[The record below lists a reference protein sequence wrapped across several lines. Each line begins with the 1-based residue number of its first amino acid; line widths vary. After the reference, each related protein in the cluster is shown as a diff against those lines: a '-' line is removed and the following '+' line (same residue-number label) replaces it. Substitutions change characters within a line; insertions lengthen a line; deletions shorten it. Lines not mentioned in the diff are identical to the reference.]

1 MTSSCLTDDV
11 TPPALWHH
19 VHWSRDATLPV
30 YDLGRP
36 ACLLPSGWCSTSTVS
51 RASCRCCSRRGSDS
65 QAARRPEGPAGSA
78 ESRGVRAEARRLL
91 GGASPGSPR
100 EFSFQISRGPSSP
113 GSQAAGSARS
123 VPEPGTRGRGA
134 REAVRPAR
142 PRPRAARGRTMPA
155 DTPGKLRASPRAG
168 APAGARRT
176 PDQPRSA
183 AEHRK
188 VGTRPDAVGRSG
200 GERGADARGTQPL
213 PAPQSS
219 KPVMEKRRRAR
230 INESLAQLQSLL
242 LDALRK
248 EVSRGREGEIGEPGI
263 PALLGCQPPTP
274 APPPELPPLEAGE
287 GGHPGA
293 DREAPAEPAARAGDS
308 RPPRRPGSP
317 GQVPRRLPRVSGR
330 GESLPGWLRGRPG
343 RRAVPSAR
351 PSGDLPGPAGA
362 LAPPASTGPRRRS
375 SGARGL
381 RGPLAAASLRRPL
394 PLAAL
399 QGGLGAALPAGPD
412 GGAPR
417 RPRSRGSGPGRTLEA
432 VAAVRSRPQ
441 NPLRLCQK
449 IFISRGRVGSFVLS
463 SS

>member
-1 MTSSCLTDDV
+1 
-11 TPPALWHH
+11 
-19 VHWSRDATLPV
+19 
-30 YDLGRP
+30 
-36 ACLLPSGWCSTSTVS
+36 
-51 RASCRCCSRRGSDS
+51 
-65 QAARRPEGPAGSA
+65 
-78 ESRGVRAEARRLL
+78 
-91 GGASPGSPR
+91 
-100 EFSFQISRGPSSP
+100 
-113 GSQAAGSARS
+113 
-123 VPEPGTRGRGA
+123 
-134 REAVRPAR
+134 
-142 PRPRAARGRTMPA
+142 MPA
-155 DTPGKLRASPRAG
+155 NTPGKLRASPRAG

-188 VGTRPDAVGRSG
+188 
-200 GERGADARGTQPL
+200 
-213 PAPQSS
+213 SS

-317 GQVPRRLPRVSGR
+317 GQVPRRLSRVSGR

-343 RRAVPSAR
+343 RRAVPPAR

-362 LAPPASTGPRRRS
+362 LAPPASTGPCRRS

-399 QGGLGAALPAGPD
+399 RGGLGAALPAGPD

-417 RPRSRGSGPGRTLEA
+417 RPRGRGSGPACTLEA

-449 IFISRGRVGSFVLS
+449 IFISRDRVGSFVLS
-463 SS
+463 SP

>member
-1 MTSSCLTDDV
+1 MTSLRPPCGITFTGPVMPLCLSTTLASQPLSCPAASV
-11 TPPALWHH
+11 PRPPCQGPRAGAAAGGGQICRL
-19 VHWSRDATLPV
+19 RGGPRAR
-30 YDLGRP
+30 LGPR
-36 ACLLPSGWCSTSTVS
+36 
-51 RASCRCCSRRGSDS
+51 
-65 QAARRPEGPAGSA
+65 
-78 ESRGVRAEARRLL
+78 RAEARGPRL
-91 GGASPGSPR
+91 
-100 EFSFQISRGPSSP
+100 
-113 GSQAAGSARS
+113 AGSSGAPHPVPLANFPFRFPAAPARPEARRRATRARS
-123 VPEPGTRGRGA
+123 RSLEPAGEGLRKPC
-134 REAVRPAR
+134 VRPALGPGR
-142 PRPRAARGRTMPA
+142 RGGRTMPA

-188 VGTRPDAVGRSG
+188 
-200 GERGADARGTQPL
+200 
-213 PAPQSS
+213 SS

-230 INESLAQLQSLL
+230 INESLAQLRSLL

-248 EVSRGREGEIGEPGI
+248 E
-263 PALLGCQPPTP
+263 PPTP

-330 GESLPGWLRGRPG
+330 GESLPGRLRGRPG
-343 RRAVPSAR
+343 RRAVPPAR
-351 PSGDLPGPAGA
+351 PSGGLPGPAGA

-381 RGPLAAASLRRPL
+381 RGPPATAGLRRPL
-394 PLAAL
+394 PVAAL
-399 QGGLGAALPAGPD
+399 RGRLGAALPAGPD

-417 RPRSRGSGPGRTLEA
+417 RPRGRGSGPGRTLEA

-441 NPLRLCQK
+441 NPLRQCQK
-449 IFISRGRVGSFVLS
+449 IFISRDRVGSFVLPS
-463 SS
+463 S

>member
-1 MTSSCLTDDV
+1 MTSLRPPCGITFTGPVMPLCLSTTLASQPLSCPAASV
-11 TPPALWHH
+11 PRPPCQGPRAGAAAGGGQICRL
-19 VHWSRDATLPV
+19 RGGPRAR
-30 YDLGRP
+30 LGPR
-36 ACLLPSGWCSTSTVS
+36 
-51 RASCRCCSRRGSDS
+51 
-65 QAARRPEGPAGSA
+65 
-78 ESRGVRAEARRLL
+78 RAEARGPRL
-91 GGASPGSPR
+91 
-100 EFSFQISRGPSSP
+100 
-113 GSQAAGSARS
+113 AGSSGAPHPVPLANFPFRFPAAPARPEARRRATRARS
-123 VPEPGTRGRGA
+123 RSLEPAGEGLRKPC
-134 REAVRPAR
+134 VRPALGPGR
-142 PRPRAARGRTMPA
+142 RGGRTMPA

-188 VGTRPDAVGRSG
+188 
-200 GERGADARGTQPL
+200 
-213 PAPQSS
+213 SS

-230 INESLAQLQSLL
+230 INESLAQLRSLL

-248 EVSRGREGEIGEPGI
+248 EVSRGWEGEIGEPGI
-263 PALLGCQPPTP
+263 RALPGCQPPTP

-330 GESLPGWLRGRPG
+330 GESLPGRLRGRPG
-343 RRAVPSAR
+343 RRAVPPAR
-351 PSGDLPGPAGA
+351 PSGGLPGPAGA

-381 RGPLAAASLRRPL
+381 RGPPATAGLRRPL
-394 PLAAL
+394 PVAAL
-399 QGGLGAALPAGPD
+399 RGRLGAALPAGPD

-417 RPRSRGSGPGRTLEA
+417 RPRGRGSGPGRTLEA

-441 NPLRLCQK
+441 NPLRQCQK
-449 IFISRGRVGSFVLS
+449 IFISRDRVGSFVLPS
-463 SS
+463 S

>member
-1 MTSSCLTDDV
+1 
-11 TPPALWHH
+11 
-19 VHWSRDATLPV
+19 
-30 YDLGRP
+30 
-36 ACLLPSGWCSTSTVS
+36 
-51 RASCRCCSRRGSDS
+51 
-65 QAARRPEGPAGSA
+65 
-78 ESRGVRAEARRLL
+78 
-91 GGASPGSPR
+91 
-100 EFSFQISRGPSSP
+100 
-113 GSQAAGSARS
+113 
-123 VPEPGTRGRGA
+123 
-134 REAVRPAR
+134 
-142 PRPRAARGRTMPA
+142 MPA
-155 DTPGKLRASPRAG
+155 NTPGKLRASPRAG

-188 VGTRPDAVGRSG
+188 
-200 GERGADARGTQPL
+200 
-213 PAPQSS
+213 SS

-248 EVSRGREGEIGEPGI
+248 ESSRRSKLEKADILELTVKHLQSLRRVQVTGERGRRRRGLWGRSRRHRGPR
-263 PALLGCQPPTP
+263 PPVP
-274 APPPELPPLEAGE
+274 CRL
-287 GGHPGA
+287 
-293 DREAPAEPAARAGDS
+293 RS

-317 GQVPRRLPRVSGR
+317 GQVPRRLSRVSGR

-343 RRAVPSAR
+343 RRAVPPAR

-362 LAPPASTGPRRRS
+362 LAPPASTGPCRRS

-399 QGGLGAALPAGPD
+399 RGGLGAALPAGPD

-417 RPRSRGSGPGRTLEA
+417 RPRGRGSGPACTLEA

-449 IFISRGRVGSFVLS
+449 IFISRDRVGSFVLS
-463 SS
+463 SP

>member
-1 MTSSCLTDDV
+1 
-11 TPPALWHH
+11 
-19 VHWSRDATLPV
+19 
-30 YDLGRP
+30 
-36 ACLLPSGWCSTSTVS
+36 
-51 RASCRCCSRRGSDS
+51 
-65 QAARRPEGPAGSA
+65 
-78 ESRGVRAEARRLL
+78 
-91 GGASPGSPR
+91 
-100 EFSFQISRGPSSP
+100 
-113 GSQAAGSARS
+113 
-123 VPEPGTRGRGA
+123 
-134 REAVRPAR
+134 
-142 PRPRAARGRTMPA
+142 MPA

-168 APAGARRT
+168 APASARRT

-188 VGTRPDAVGRSG
+188 
-200 GERGADARGTQPL
+200 
-213 PAPQSS
+213 SS

-263 PALLGCQPPTP
+263 PALLGCQPLTP

-317 GQVPRRLPRVSGR
+317 GQVPRRLSRVSGR

-343 RRAVPSAR
+343 RRAVPPAR
-351 PSGDLPGPAGA
+351 PSGDLPGPAGT

-399 QGGLGAALPAGPD
+399 RGGLGAALPARPD

-417 RPRSRGSGPGRTLEA
+417 RPRGRGSGPGCTLEA

-449 IFISRGRVGSFVLS
+449 IFISRDRVGSFVLS